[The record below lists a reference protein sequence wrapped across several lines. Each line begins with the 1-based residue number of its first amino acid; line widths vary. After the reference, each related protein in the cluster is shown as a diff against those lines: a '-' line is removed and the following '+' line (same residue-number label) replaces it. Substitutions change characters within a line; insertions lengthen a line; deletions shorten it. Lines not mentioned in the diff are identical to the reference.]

1 MECIKD
7 ADVFDICLLP
17 KPFSRMKV
25 RRTKGS
31 SGKCWVFHKN
41 ESGILRGYLFPSGF
55 RIFDVEKKPNS
66 SYEFF

>member
-1 MECIKD
+1 MKCIED
-7 ADVFDICLLP
+7 GDVFDSCLLP
-17 KPFSRMKV
+17 EPFSKMKV

-41 ESGILRGYLFPSGF
+41 ESGSFKGFLFPSGF
-55 RIFDVEKKPNS
+55 RIFGFETRPNS